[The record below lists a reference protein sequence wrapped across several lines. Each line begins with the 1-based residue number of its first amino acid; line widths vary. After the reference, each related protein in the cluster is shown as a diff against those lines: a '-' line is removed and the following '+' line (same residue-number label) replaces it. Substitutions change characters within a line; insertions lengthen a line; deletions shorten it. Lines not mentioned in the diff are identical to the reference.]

1 MCPAFFVPAV
11 KLYEVIETDKTL
23 YLIMEYASG
32 GKDLLLFEG
41 PHGKHPLV
49 MRLSSLKNFIIIII
63 IIDCSFEC
71 LSVCLSVHLFVCL
84 PLLLCLYFCLN

>member
-63 IIDCSFEC
+63 DFSFEC
-71 LSVCLSVHLFVCL
+71 LSVCPSVCVLASASLSVFLS
-84 PLLLCLYFCLN
+84 